1 MLRFGSYRVMWV
13 SILMEETVPKPTVPT
28 LEDVAQLADVST
40 ATVSRCMN
48 TPDRVQKQTRERVLD
63 AVRELGYFPNF
74 GARALMAKSTNTIGA
89 IIPTMENAVFARGIQ
104 AFQETL
110 RKKGVTLFIASFSYQ
125 EELEAEQIRTLTARG
140 ADGLLLIGH
149 HRSQEVYRFL
159 ANREIPVLCA
169 WIYDRT
175 QSRLSIGF
183 DNRRAMKNLAA
194 AVIAKGHHNIGFI
207 SANQQSNDRAAQR
220 VLGVQDAMAE
230 AGLSANTLQLIE
242 TPYGIENGAD
252 ALNALMSR
260 PNAPTVVMC
269 GNDVLATGAL
279 QGAKKMG
286 LKVPEDV
293 SITGFDDIELA
304 SIADPALT
312 TVHVPHREMGKRAA
326 HMLLDIVN
334 GSPPAESIELKTT
347 LCLRES
353 LGDPKP

>member
-1 MLRFGSYRVMWV
+1 MS
-13 SILMEETVPKPTVPT
+13 KPTVPT
-28 LEDVAQLADVST
+28 LEDVAQMAGVST

-48 TPDRVQKQTRERVLD
+48 SPDRVQKQTRERVLD

-104 AFQETL
+104 AFQEAL
-110 RKKGVTLFIASFSYQ
+110 REKGVTLFIASFSYQ

-169 WIYDRT
+169 WIYDPT

-183 DNRRAMKNLAA
+183 DNRRAMKSLAA
-194 AVIAKGHHNIGFI
+194 AVIARGHQKIGVV

-220 VLGVQDAMAE
+220 VLGIRDAMTD
-230 AGLSANTLQLIE
+230 AGLDTDTLQLIE
-242 TPYGIENGAD
+242 TPYSIENGRHAFQE
-252 ALNALMSR
+252 LMRRSN
-260 PNAPTVVMC
+260 PPTVVMC

-286 LKVPEDV
+286 IRVPDDV

-312 TVHVPHREMGKRAA
+312 TVHVPHREMGRRAA

-334 GSPPAESIELKTT
+334 GSPSAQSVELQTT
-347 LCLRES
+347 LCLRDS
-353 LGDPKP
+353 LGPPAAT

>member
-1 MLRFGSYRVMWV
+1 
-13 SILMEETVPKPTVPT
+13 MERSVPKPTVPT
-28 LEDVAQLADVST
+28 LEDVAQRANVST

-48 TPDRVQKQTRERVLD
+48 SPDRVQKQTRERVLD
-63 AVRELGYFPNF
+63 AVRELGYYPNF

-104 AFQETL
+104 AFQEAL
-110 RKKGVTLFIASFSYQ
+110 REKGVTLFIASFSYQ

-149 HRSQEVYRFL
+149 HRSQDIYRFL

-169 WIYDRT
+169 WTYDST

-183 DNRRAMKNLAA
+183 DNRRAMKYLAT
-194 AVIAKGHHNIGFI
+194 AVLAKGHHNIGMI
-207 SANQQSNDRAAQR
+207 SAHQQSNDRAAQR
-220 VLGVQDAMAE
+220 VLGVHDAMSE
-230 AGLSANTLQLIE
+230 AGLNADTLQLIE
-242 TPYGIENGAD
+242 TPYGIENGAEVFQT
-252 ALNALMSR
+252 LMSR
-260 PNAPTVVMC
+260 ADAPTVVMC

-286 LKVPEDV
+286 MKVPADV

-304 SIADPALT
+304 SIADPTLT
-312 TVHVPHREMGKRAA
+312 TVHVPHREMGNRAA
-326 HMLLDIVN
+326 HMLWDIVN
-334 GSPPAESIELKTT
+334 GSPPAQSVELETT

-353 LGDPKP
+353 LGECP

>member
-1 MLRFGSYRVMWV
+1 M
-13 SILMEETVPKPTVPT
+13 PKPTVPT
-28 LEDVAQLADVST
+28 LEDVAQLAGVST

-48 TPDRVQKQTRERVLD
+48 SPDRVQKQTRERVLN

-104 AFQETL
+104 AFQEAL
-110 RKKGVTLFIASFSYQ
+110 REKGVTLFIASFSYQ
-125 EELEAEQIRTLTARG
+125 EELEVEQIRTLTARG

-149 HRSQEVYRFL
+149 HRSDDVYRFL

-169 WIYDRT
+169 WIYDPT

-183 DNRRAMKNLAA
+183 DNRRAMKDLAS
-194 AVIAKGHHNIGFI
+194 AVIAKGHRHIGVI
-207 SANQQSNDRAAQR
+207 SAEQKSNDRAAQR
-220 VLGVQDAMAE
+220 VLGIRDAMTD
-230 AGLSANTLQLIE
+230 AGLSLDAIQLIE
-242 TPYGIENGAD
+242 TPYGIDSGAR
-252 ALNALMSR
+252 AFQELMSI
-260 PNAPTVVMC
+260 PNAPTVIMC

-279 QGAKKMG
+279 RGAKKMG
-286 LKVPEDV
+286 LHVPTDV

-304 SIADPALT
+304 SLAEPTLT
-312 TVHVPHREMGKRAA
+312 TVHVPHREMGRRAA

-334 GSPPAESIELKTT
+334 GSPPQQSIELQTT

-353 LGDPKP
+353 LGPPPS